1 MLRYFSDRYWLWVFE
16 SLLSSLWIV
25 ALNMTGHWSKLLS
38 EFCHVAMSSAQT
50 IANTST
56 TFLQKVFGRSQKQLD
71 GEGGLRLGAKST
83 MSVTHSDEYWRRV
96 WLFYGAFSLAVF
108 RIPLQT
114 GGGYRI
120 ILSLYNLG
128 IALYLCIFNLWFKTK
143 IYKFMERI
151 KND

>member
-1 MLRYFSDRYWLWVFE
+1 
-16 SLLSSLWIV
+16 
-25 ALNMTGHWSKLLS
+25 MTGHWSKLLS

-108 RIPLQT
+108 QIPLQT

-120 ILSLYNLG
+120 NFEPVQSRHCPLLVYLS
-128 IALYLCIFNLWFKTK
+128 LWFKTK